1 MPCLPVGV
9 WDVLP
14 KEQFHLYSPSVL
26 VTKPGIYE
34 AFILMSQESL
44 CIIWY
49 SSVSALKLCEK
60 KKKKAAEFSFDA
72 DVFSEEQRPEA
83 FVWQIPAC
91 NTMLPAETQTLAGIS
106 LAAIFTK
113 QPSQTACGR
122 ERKPN
127 VYVT

>member
-1 MPCLPVGV
+1 
-9 WDVLP
+9 
-14 KEQFHLYSPSVL
+14 
-26 VTKPGIYE
+26 
-34 AFILMSQESL
+34 MSQESL
-44 CIIWY
+44 CIIRH
-49 SSVSALKLCEK
+49 SSVSALKLCK
-60 KKKKAAEFSFDA
+60 KKEAEFSFDA

-122 ERKPN
+122 ERKPYVN
-127 VYVT
+127 VT

>member
-1 MPCLPVGV
+1 M
-9 WDVLP
+9 
-14 KEQFHLYSPSVL
+14 SSAL

-34 AFILMSQESL
+34 AFNLMSQESL
-44 CIIWY
+44 CIIRY
-49 SSVSALKLCEK
+49 SSVSALKLCVK
-60 KKKKAAEFSFDA
+60 KNKKAEFSFDA

-106 LAAIFTK
+106 LAIFTK

-122 ERKPN
+122 ERKPYEYVN
-127 VYVT
+127 VT